1 MKCSI
6 GKVSLGIATTILAV
20 SAMARTPVDGRTT
33 IPLYPEGSVT
43 LLGVPEIRERL
54 DNTDGIMIRNVS
66 EPTLELFRPA
76 AGRATGTAVVIAP
89 GGGFV
94 GLCYDAE
101 GTLLA
106 RQLARRGVTALVLKY
121 RTIRSAADSTQLPD
135 AHLREMA
142 LITRR
147 AKSGMP
153 AEIPLFAGE
162 RHAVEDGAR
171 AMAIVRR
178 RAREWRI
185 DPGRVGMIGFSA
197 GAFLAASLA
206 IGDKASR
213 PDFVA
218 MLYGGLRTPVPADAP
233 PAFIAGTADD
243 EYLPNDAIQLY
254 SAWRQAGV
262 AAELHVYERGGHG
275 FGLKRQGTT
284 SDHWLDALTW
294 WMQARGL
301 MAPGSA
307 SKQGEHR

>member
-1 MKCSI
+1 MGI
-6 GKVSLGIATTILAV
+6 LGAQGRSSSSRRAICRAICVAGTTSVLATAAV
-20 SAMARTPVDGRTT
+20 NARPQAASPVDLADPRMGTA
-33 IPLYPEGSVT
+33 P
-43 LLGVPEIRERL
+43 L
-54 DNTDGIMIRNVS
+54 DNQKLIGNAPPPG
-66 EPTLELFRPA
+66 EPVYSGQTTPA
-76 AGRATGTAVVIAP
+76 ARLPHSSVEVAPINNNIALSYPNGVAVP
-89 GGGFV
+89 
-94 GLCYDAE
+94 YYY
-101 GTLLA
+101 TNP
-106 RQLARRGVTALVLKY
+106 T
-121 RTIRSAADSTQLPD
+121 
-135 AHLREMA
+135 
-142 LITRR
+142 
-147 AKSGMP
+147 
-153 AEIPLFAGE
+153 
-162 RHAVEDGAR
+162 
-171 AMAIVRR
+171 
-178 RAREWRI
+178 
-185 DPGRVGMIGFSA
+185 MIGFSA

>member
-1 MKCSI
+1 M
-6 GKVSLGIATTILAV
+6 
-20 SAMARTPVDGRTT
+20 DGRMT

-43 LLGVPEIRERL
+43 SLGVPEIRERL
-54 DNTDGIMIRNVS
+54 DNTEGIMIRNVS

-94 GLCYDAE
+94 GLGYDAE
-101 GTLLA
+101 GTALA

-135 AHLREMA
+135 AHLKEMA
-142 LITRR
+142 IITQR

-243 EYLPNDAIQLY
+243 EYVPNDAVQLY

-301 MAPGSA
+301 MAPVRA